1 MTENI
6 KMRDLKPGMAG
17 FIEGYEYLG
26 EKVVTGVGEVESL
39 ESWPGDFED
48 MLTVEFAGDDGP
60 MGLFTEA
67 DSLLVLSKGK

>member
-1 MTENI
+1 MTEAV
-6 KMRDLKPGMAG
+6 KMRDLKPGVAG
-17 FIEGYEYLG
+17 FIEGYKYLG

-48 MLTVEFAGDDGP
+48 MLTVEFAG

-67 DSLLVLSKGK
+67 DSLFVFSKGK

>member
-1 MTENI
+1 MTEAV

-17 FIEGYEYLG
+17 FIEGYKYLG

-48 MLTVEFAGDDGP
+48 MLTVEFASDDGP

-67 DSLLVLSKGK
+67 DSLFVLSKGK

>member
-1 MTENI
+1 MAENV
-6 KMRDLKPGMAG
+6 KMRDLKPGMEG
-17 FIEGYEYLG
+17 FIDSYEYLG

-48 MLTVEFAGDDGP
+48 MLTVEFVSDDGP

-67 DSLLVLSKGK
+67 DSLFVLSKGK